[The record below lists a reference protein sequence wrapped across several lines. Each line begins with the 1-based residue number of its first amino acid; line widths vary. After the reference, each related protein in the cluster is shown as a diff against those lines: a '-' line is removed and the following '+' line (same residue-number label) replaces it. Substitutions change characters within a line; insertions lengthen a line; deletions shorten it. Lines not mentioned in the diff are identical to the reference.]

1 MPKPFIRQ
9 HWHELYIELLANPND
24 HRTDKEFCEEI
35 VIATSTLQ
43 TWKKA
48 HRLEIFEE
56 VQKRRNHY
64 FNELRS
70 LAWKELTAK
79 MKKDLNAVKLAFQLT
94 GDLVERTESKVE
106 NMNYHD
112 KIDRIN
118 ALLRE
123 ANERQKTWKKV
134 EALESGTPADSGNP
148 PVSDGKLGDAS
159 GENPPA
165 SGEVRTPVD
174 PKP

>member
-1 MPKPFIRQ
+1 MAKAFIKQ
-9 HWHELYIELLANPND
+9 FWQELYIELLANPND
-24 HRTDKEFCEEI
+24 QRTDKEFCDEI
-35 VIATSTLQ
+35 KISVSSVS
-43 TWKKA
+43 TWKRQY
-48 HRLEIFEE
+48 RLEIYEE

-106 NMNYHD
+106 HMNYKD

-118 ALLRE
+118 QLLKD
-123 ANERQKTWKKV
+123 ANDKQKTWKKV
-134 EALESGTPADSGNP
+134 EGLEAGVEPNP
-148 PVSDGKLGDAS
+148 SDPGVSNESLGDGP
-159 GENPPA
+159 GENPGQ
-165 SGEVRTPVD
+165 SGNT
-174 PKP
+174 